1 MILNMETLTEKI
13 KIWAQELGFTH
24 IGITDTN
31 VSAYAKHLQQYLDQ
45 NHQGTK
51 DFMLEHGDKRRN
63 TDNLVPT
70 NKSIIVCALNY
81 LPKARHNEHI
91 SYFVSGR
98 DYHKVM
104 KSKLHKLAKKIIA
117 EYGDF
122 NYRCFVDSAPVLEKA
137 LALKAGVGWQGK
149 NSLIL
154 NKHGSRFI
162 LGEIFTDLDLTFDQ
176 PLKDQCGGC
185 SKCIDSCPTKAIIAP
200 HKIDARRCIAYL
212 TIEHKGSIPEELRP
226 LMGTHI
232 YGCDVCQDVCPW
244 NKGAEPTAEADFQP
258 RQKLDQATLT
268 EMFGWSEDEYL
279 KNTEGSAIRRLGY
292 ERWLRNIAV
301 ALGNYKDAKTPE
313 IIKALKA
320 RQNYPSQLVQEHVAW
335 ALKQHLLI

>member
-1 MILNMETLTEKI
+1 METLAEKI
-13 KIWAQELGFTH
+13 KTWAKELGFTH
-24 IGITDTN
+24 IGITDTD
-31 VSAYAKHLQQYLDQ
+31 VGAHTEHLQQYLDQ
-45 NHQGTK
+45 NHQGTM
-51 DFMLEHGDKRRN
+51 DFMLQYNEKRRN
-63 TDNLVPT
+63 PENLVPT
-70 NKSIIVCALNY
+70 TKSIIVCALNY
-81 LPKARHNEHI
+81 LPESRHNEHI

-104 KSKLHKLAKKIIA
+104 KQKLQKLAKKISV
-117 EYGDF
+117 EHGDF

-137 LALKAGVGWQGK
+137 LALKAGIGWQGK

-154 NKHGSRFI
+154 NQHGSRFI
-162 LGEIFTDLDLTFDQ
+162 LGEIFTDLDLPADK
-176 PLKDQCGGC
+176 PLKDLCGNC
-185 SKCIDSCPTKAIIAP
+185 SKCMDSCPTKAIIAP

-212 TIEHKGSIPEELRP
+212 TIEHKGSIPEDLRP
-226 LMGTHI
+226 LMGTQI
-232 YGCDVCQDVCPW
+232 YGCDICQNACPW
-244 NKGAEPTAEADFQP
+244 NKDAEPTKEADFQP
-258 RQKLDQATLT
+258 RQNIDSATLT
-268 EMFGWSEDEYL
+268 DLFSWSEEEYL